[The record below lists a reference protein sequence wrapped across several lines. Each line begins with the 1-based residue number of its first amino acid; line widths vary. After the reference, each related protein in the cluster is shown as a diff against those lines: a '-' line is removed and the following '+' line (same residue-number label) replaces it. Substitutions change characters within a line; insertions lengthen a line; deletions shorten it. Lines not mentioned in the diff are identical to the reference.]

1 MKLVQNYTEVKVI
14 KSPVFY
20 TDHTVKPQTMTLM
33 RKLYIVNIV
42 QIVRKCQMG
51 EEGREDLT
59 RCISYI
65 KITFFL
71 PALLGKGGGGGVERV
86 NKTF

>member
-1 MKLVQNYTEVKVI
+1 
-14 KSPVFY
+14 
-20 TDHTVKPQTMTLM
+20 
-33 RKLYIVNIV
+33 
-42 QIVRKCQMG
+42 MG
-51 EEGREDLT
+51 EEGRKDLT

-71 PALLGKGGGGGVERV
+71 PALLGKGGRGGVQKV